1 MELNGSFCYNTV
13 ILSEAAQ
20 QRCEAEESSAFYG
33 CEDPST
39 RLRLPRDDMIF
50 GGKKMEGFTVALAL
64 VDAIP
69 VLSFGISMVI
79 IASRFDSPLF
89 MIGAFLSVLAGCC
102 KVCWKL
108 VLGIWKKDLRWL
120 NKPFL
125 PMQITGF
132 GFILGSLLTGLG
144 KINWGG
150 VLAVVTSL
158 PSLAFFLAWIGLMF
172 FLGWYR
178 KNRFKN
184 DDAHS
189 NWTAQI
195 VNAVGQTCL
204 LLGILFAG

>member
-1 MELNGSFCYNTV
+1 MVG
-13 ILSEAAQ
+13 AA
-20 QRCEAEESSAFYG
+20 
-33 CEDPST
+33 
-39 RLRLPRDDMIF
+39 
-50 GGKKMEGFTVALAL
+50 
-64 VDAIP
+64 
-69 VLSFGISMVI
+69 
-79 IASRFDSPLF
+79 
-89 MIGAFLSVLAGCC
+89 LSVLAGCC
-102 KVCWKL
+102 KVAWKL
-108 VLGIWKKDLRWL
+108 ILGIWKKDLRWL

-150 VLAVVTSL
+150 VLATVTSL

-172 FLGWYR
+172 FMGWYR